1 MAATITD
8 IATPRVRAA
17 QVAKQ
22 IRTESPRA
30 FETGAWFS
38 TPEGRRRSVFVAR
51 APPLQPLP
59 PAGRVPDAAAES
71 AGSAA
76 ATTDAAA
83 AGVAGAAASATAAGA
98 ASAGAVVAVLYYTL

>member
-1 MAATITD
+1 VAATITD
-8 IATPRVRAA
+8 IATSRVRAA

-30 FETGAWFS
+30 FETGAWFC

-59 PAGRVPDAAAES
+59 PAGRVPDAAA
-71 AGSAA
+71 ASAA
-76 ATTDAAA
+76 AATDAA
-83 AGVAGAAASATAAGA
+83 AGAAASTAAA
-98 ASAGAVVAVLYYTL
+98 APAGVVVAVLYYVL